1 MLVSSVTA
9 LGLLAPAEAVV
20 THLANSSV
28 DTISIRVGSV
38 NAVDTVNFGTI
49 AGDVVGNNLPVAAA
63 GTVEIVV
70 SAEGTGNRDITV
82 NADSVA
88 GMSCQSVSSCG
99 GAIIPFS
106 TVSWTVGSLS
116 SPGGSQSL
124 SSMPAGSFNG
134 SNSQTVAS
142 FKSSHRL
149 SNTLSFKYANDAVYP
164 AGTYRGRVTFTAS
177 MP

>member
-1 MLVSSVTA
+1 MALLSATA

-20 THLANSSV
+20 THLDNSSV

-38 NAVDTVNFGTI
+38 NAIDTVNFGAI
-49 AGDVVGNNLPVAAA
+49 AGNAVGNNVAVGAA

-70 SAEGTGNRDITV
+70 SAAGTGNRTITV
-82 NADSVA
+82 YADSAA

-99 GAIIPFS
+99 ATTIPFS
-106 TVSWTVGSLS
+106 AVGWTVGSLN
-116 SPGGSQSL
+116 SPGGL
-124 SSMPAGSFNG
+124 PVFDMPAGSFSG
-134 SNSQTVAS
+134 SDSQTVAS
-142 FKSSHRL
+142 FKPAQRL
-149 SNTLSFKYANDAVYP
+149 SNTLSFKYANTTVYP